1 MRGILAAVLVAVSV
15 VAADAQNVPEQSVPT
30 IEPRF
35 TRIFGTD
42 SMDIGRAV
50 MSPDGH
56 WVAFVAAKDIWIVP
70 AAGGEPVRLT
80 QGAYHPM
87 HAVWFPDSDRIAF
100 LSDRP
105 GFWAVMTLPIDN
117 ETGRPAGVPRQV
129 TLEGSQAFF
138 DVSPDGKWIAYT
150 PNERGNRFIR
160 IVPSTGGTART
171 VGVTYA
177 PVPMWA
183 PDGQSL
189 YHPFLVARP
198 NEFVL
203 VRVSLDGETTDTVSW
218 GSGYPRP
225 FTFRDTVYVLREVGG
240 NSPVGPTL
248 WDLATLEGRSL
259 ARFSLPAG
267 MGPGRFLRDSMAFLS
282 GMGDAVA
289 PIHILPV
296 DGGPA
301 RPLTE
306 GRAVDEPLAWLPDGE
321 LLFRTALDGEQ
332 VLLLAPVGGGPMRQF
347 QLPEDAWWMGESVPW
362 IPDFTPV
369 FSADGRHMLYAT
381 GDSVVGPSALK
392 VLRLEDGRTWE
403 LSDVF
408 HLTDV
413 TGRGGT
419 DFRDGEEF
427 VYIEKRGDVYEL
439 RASPPEGPS
448 RVLWSF
454 GHDVPGQ
461 VSVHGDR
468 IVFADHSTEQP
479 QAGVTW
485 LYSARVGQSEARELL
500 RLDGWL
506 GRLAWSPDGRW
517 IAASHYYGDG
527 TETAHVRAKVMF
539 LAVSAS
545 GELVGGP
552 RHVGEPMGSYW
563 SNVWLPDSRG
573 IVANGADLN
582 VWLMPVDSGQSSV
595 ALTAD
600 DPNEV
605 WDFVLSPDGRHI
617 AYSSLTS
624 RGSSLWVVDLSEALK
639 VGN

>member
-1 MRGILAAVLVAVSV
+1 
-15 VAADAQNVPEQSVPT
+15 
-30 IEPRF
+30 
-35 TRIFGTD
+35 
-42 SMDIGRAV
+42 MDIGKAV
-50 MSPDGH
+50 MSPDGR
-56 WVAFVAAKDIWIVP
+56 WIAFIAADDLCILP

-80 QGAYHPM
+80 QGAYHP
-87 HAVWFPDSDRIAF
+87 VWFPDSERIAF

-105 GFWAVMTLPIDN
+105 GFWAVMTLPMDN
-117 ETGRPAGVPRQV
+117 ETGRPAGPPRQV

-138 DVSPDGKWIAYT
+138 DVSPDGRWIAYT
-150 PNERGNRFIR
+150 PSDERGKRVIR

-171 VGVTYA
+171 VGEIEA

-183 PDGQSL
+183 PDGQGL
-189 YHPFLVARP
+189 YYPVLVARP

-203 VRVSLDGETTDTVSW
+203 VRISLDGEMTDTSSW
-218 GSGYPRP
+218 GLGYPRS
-225 FTFRDTVYVLREVGG
+225 FVFRDTVYVVREVEH
-240 NSPVGPTL
+240 NWHPGPEL

-267 MGPGRFLRDSMAFLS
+267 MGPGHFLRDSLAFLS

-321 LLFRTALDGEQ
+321 RLLFRTALDGEQ

-347 QLPEDAWWMGESVPW
+347 QLPEDAWWVGDPVPW

-381 GDSVVGPSALK
+381 GDPKAGPSALK
-392 VLRLEDGRTWE
+392 VLSLEDGRTRE
-403 LSDVF
+403 LSGVF

-419 DFRDGEEF
+419 YFRDGEDF

-439 RASPPEGPS
+439 RAAPPEGPS
-448 RVLWSF
+448 RLVWSF
-454 GHDVPGQ
+454 GRDVPGE

-468 IVFADHSTEQP
+468 VFFWKQP
-479 QAGVTW
+479 RLDENR
-485 LYSARVGQSEARELL
+485 LYTARAGQSEARELI
-500 RLDGWL
+500 RLG
-506 GRLAWSPDGRW
+506 GRIHSLMWSPDGRW
-517 IAASHYYGDG
+517 IAASHYYRVDG
-527 TETAHVRAKVMF
+527 TETGRVRARVMF
-539 LAVSAS
+539 LAVSPA

-552 RHVGEPMGSYW
+552 RHVGEPTGSYW
-563 SNVWLPDSRG
+563 NNVWLPDSRG
-573 IVANGADLN
+573 IVANGLDGN
-582 VWLMPVDSGQSSV
+582 VWLMPVDPDQNPI

-600 DPNEV
+600 APNEL
-605 WDFVLSPDGRHI
+605 WNFVLSPDGSHI
-617 AYSSLTS
+617 AYSSPTS

-639 VGN
+639 VGGN